1 MTTVHKH
8 TAWWAAGGVVLAGGS
23 VALGVI
29 SNWGVAALV
38 GSLLETAYFGL
49 LPLGLSR
56 RKDQRDQIQTP
67 PETVPVEGRS
77 ARVTS
82 AEAWGETDSLDVY
95 IRSMRSTLE
104 ELRHD
109 QAPFVPL
116 TTSTEPRSAVE
127 ELLPGLEWQRRA
139 RPQQLEMMQPE
150 KIDLESIP
158 DRFRRS
164 ALLGEPGS
172 GKSTCLIELARRQLR
187 LAESALVAGQ
197 GDTRTQI
204 APLPLYVSLSRWE
217 QPGQSATAFLQTQ
230 LAERLGPGNF
240 LARDFENQ
248 LAGGRFLLLLDGLNE
263 IPHRRVSPGEGRHER
278 PDGSAADFR
287 PQRQA
292 GTIDPRE
299 RSLRELAD
307 DHPLCHIVVTCR
319 SHEYFDSLA
328 WQVVRVLPMDSD
340 QIDCFVEA
348 YLEPAAAIQ
357 LQQEI
362 RRRSTLAAIATNPFF
377 LCSVI
382 GAYEPGAELGSR
394 GVILHSLF
402 RKLLEREQ
410 RRIGPE
416 APDGKQVASW
426 AGAVAYHMLRRG
438 ELGEHAPLPSA
449 DGRDQ
454 KYCDTL
460 AGTGLLI
467 HRAGQFHFR
476 HQLVQEYFAATGLR
490 LRIVHRRPAT
500 LLADQRWSEVV
511 ALWCNL
517 DSRLDRRLVRCLAA
531 RNLPW
536 RRPRS
541 YPTAALSIFECVS
554 STVFVVTAICV
565 CLDLLLGPAS
575 ALTSPFGMTP
585 IRALVV
591 AAVLV
596 ALRVPWSCLNPHRRV
611 IVNAAYV
618 LGRTGYAAALPN
630 MIKAMGRVW
639 HAERAQIADAIAQFG
654 TDSLD
659 NSLEHIDRG
668 LRSRRFRVRAGS
680 VQALGALAARFPDND
695 AVLSKLVAAAARDD
709 PGLAR
714 PLIEALGRLPQS
726 QAREAL
732 ASVLARVGRGSPFT
746 SGMRL
751 QPLQTLSARLPDQPW
766 EAELIRL
773 YNEHAK
779 PTEPLFMR
787 LVMLQAIGALRL
799 PGSAD
804 ELAAMAADSNEPQQL
819 RNVAVVSLGR
829 IGSSAAAAH
838 LIQLATSPTM
848 REQALNALNQL
859 QDAEALPELID
870 AVRQEDW
877 HVRRVAA
884 RALGRIGRADAI
896 PVLNDLVE
904 DPDED
909 VRTDVAQALA
919 VAGHKSAVP
928 ALLRLARDP
937 HHEVRE
943 AALDGLTQSYPDLAM
958 QELLKL
964 AQDNAYKNRATA
976 IRGLARYNSP
986 EVEKVL
992 RRLGGDADRQVSTL
1006 AQRTLEDV
1014 EARHHRGL
1022 QPWYRHPLE
1031 RSREFIVRR
1040 LEWEGV
1046 SFMFREEKLA
1056 GTPFGQRISKV
1067 QQRIGADAEM
1077 MRRYR
1082 PLLTLYFWM
1091 ITGVLVMVGLL
1102 TLLALRLSL
1111 SGAHVIVH
1119 HWAVVLVVL
1128 GAAGATFLPGI
1139 RKALDIRVLGASL
1152 WIVRFAAAVIITVL
1166 ALGALTYTWWIWVL
1180 ILMACALGAALRYSW
1195 LSVRRGRHLSA
1206 PPPSTAAQQM
1216 EAA

>member
-1 MTTVHKH
+1 MHKH
-8 TAWWAAGGVVLAGGS
+8 TAWWAAGGIGLAGGS
-23 VALGVI
+23 VALGVTV
-29 SNWGVAALV
+29 NWGVAALV

-56 RKDQRDQIQTP
+56 RKEQRDQIRASA
-67 PETVPVEGRS
+67 EMVPVEGRS
-77 ARVTS
+77 AHLTS

-139 RPQQLEMMQPE
+139 RTQQLEIMQPE
-150 KIDLESIP
+150 KIDLASIS

-187 LAESALVAGQ
+187 LAESALVAGPD
-197 GDTRTQI
+197 GRRTESV
-204 APLPLYVSLSRWE
+204 PLPLYVSLSRWDQSG
-217 QPGQSATAFLQTQ
+217 QPAIAFLQTQ

-240 LARDFENQ
+240 LVRDFESQ
-248 LAGGRFLLLLDGLNE
+248 LAGGHFLLLLDGLNE

-287 PQRQA
+287 LQRLA

-328 WQVVRVLPMDSD
+328 WQVMRVLPMDSD

-348 YLEPAAAIQ
+348 YLEPTTAIQ

-362 RRRSTLAAIATNPFF
+362 RRNSMLAAIATNPFF

-382 GAYEPGAELGSR
+382 GAYEPGADLGSR
-394 GVILHSLF
+394 GVILHSLVS
-402 RKLLEREQ
+402 KLLEREQ

-438 ELGEHAPLPSA
+438 EVGEHAPLPRV
-449 DGRDQ
+449 DGRDR
-454 KYCDTL
+454 KYRDTL

-467 HRAGQFHFR
+467 HRADKFHFR
-476 HQLVQEYFAATGLR
+476 HQLVQEYFAAMALR

-500 LLADQRWSEVV
+500 LLADQRWSEVI

-541 YPTAALSIFECVS
+541 YPSAALSIFESVS
-554 STVFVVTAICV
+554 STVLIVTAICV
-565 CLDLLLGPAS
+565 FLDFLLGRAS
-575 ALTSPFGMTP
+575 ALASPFGITP
-585 IRALVV
+585 IRALIL
-591 AAVLV
+591 AAALA
-596 ALRVPWSCLNPHRRV
+596 ALRIPWSCLNPHRRV
-611 IVNAAYV
+611 IVNASYV
-618 LGRTGYAAALPN
+618 LGRTGYAAALRN

-639 HAERAQIADAIAQFG
+639 HPERAQISDAVAQFG
-654 TDSLD
+654 TDSL
-659 NSLEHIDRG
+659 EHIDKG

-695 AVLSKLVAAAARDD
+695 AVLSKLVAVAAIDD
-709 PGLAR
+709 PRLAR
-714 PLIEALGRLPQS
+714 PLIEALGRSPQS

-732 ASVLARVGRGSPFT
+732 ASVLARVGHSSPFT
-746 SGMRL
+746 SAARL
-751 QPLQTLSARLPDQPW
+751 QPLQTLSAGLPDQQW

-773 YNEHAK
+773 YDEYAM
-779 PTEPLFMR
+779 PPQPLFMR
-787 LVMLQAIGALRL
+787 LVMVQAIGALRP

-804 ELAAMAADSNEPQQL
+804 KLAAMAADLNEPPQL
-819 RNVAVVSLGR
+819 RNAAVASLGR

-838 LIQLATSPTM
+838 LIQLAASPTM
-848 REQALNALNQL
+848 REQALKALDQL
-859 QDAEALPELID
+859 QEVEALPELMD
-870 AVRQEDW
+870 AVRQGNW
-877 HVRRVAA
+877 QIRQVAA
-884 RALGRIGRADAI
+884 RALGRIGRADAV
-896 PVLNDLVE
+896 PVLDDLAG

-909 VRTDVAQALA
+909 VRTEVAQALA

-928 ALLRLARDP
+928 PLLRLARDT
-937 HHEVRE
+937 HREVRE
-943 AALDGLTQSYPDLAM
+943 AALEGLTQSYPDLAM

-964 AQDNAYKNRATA
+964 AQDNAYKNRATV
-976 IRGLARYNSP
+976 IKGLARYNSP

-1014 EARHHRGL
+1014 EARHHRGS

-1031 RSREFIVRR
+1031 RSREFVVRR

-1046 SFMFREEKLA
+1046 SSMLRDEKLA
-1056 GTPFGQRISKV
+1056 GTPFAQRPTKV
-1067 QQRIGADAEM
+1067 LQQINADAEM
-1077 MRRYR
+1077 TRRYR
-1082 PLLTLYFWM
+1082 TLLNLYNWM
-1091 ITGVLVMVGLL
+1091 MMGAFVIVGLL
-1102 TLLALRLSL
+1102 ALLVLRLALT
-1111 SGAHVIVH
+1111 GAHLTFRYWVVMLIVF
-1119 HWAVVLVVL
+1119 
-1128 GAAGATFLPGI
+1128 GAAGVTFLPGI
-1139 RKALDIRVLGASL
+1139 RKARDIRVLGAIL
-1152 WIVRFAAAVIITVL
+1152 WIVRGAAAVTITVL

-1180 ILMACALGAALRYSW
+1180 ILMACALVAALQYNW
-1195 LSVRRGRHLSA
+1195 LSVRRGRHFNA
-1206 PPPSTAAQQM
+1206 PPSSATAQHM
-1216 EAA
+1216 EAT